1 MVTSAVRLTPGAPG
15 SHTGSRRSGRC
26 SALSAPLTADPS
38 GGRKQPAVI
47 KLYHAPLSRSVRV
60 LWLLEELGLPY
71 ELHTAPLEP
80 PAPKP
85 FAQKTPSGKVPT
97 IEDEGVT
104 IFESGAIVE
113 YILEKY
119 PNKGLAPPVGSPL
132 RGPFLQWVHFAD
144 ATAFTGLGNI
154 LWHTRFKEDA
164 DRVADSLADYRAWAE
179 ASLDALELNLQG
191 KRFLLGDEFSAADVT
206 VGYTVLVA
214 KALGMIGASHP
225 ALDAYLARLTERPAL
240 RRALQA

>member
-1 MVTSAVRLTPGAPG
+1 M
-15 SHTGSRRSGRC
+15 
-26 SALSAPLTADPS
+26 
-38 GGRKQPAVI
+38 I
-47 KLYHAPLSRSVRV
+47 KLYHSPLSRSVRV
-60 LWLLEELGLPY
+60 LWLLEELGLSF
-71 ELHTAPLEP
+71 ELQTAPLEP

-97 IEDEGVT
+97 IEDDGIT
-104 IFESGAIVE
+104 MFESGAILE

-119 PNKGLAPPVGSPL
+119 GNGRLAPPVGSPL

-154 LWHTRFKEDA
+154 AWHTRFKEDA
-164 DRVADSLADYRAWAE
+164 ESVADALGDYRRWAE
-179 ASLDALELNLQG
+179 ASLDTLERTLRDKN
-191 KRFLLGDEFSAADVT
+191 FLLGAEFSGADIM

-214 KALGMIGASHP
+214 KALGLVGEDHP
-225 ALDAYLARLTERPAL
+225 AVDAYLGRLTGRSAL

>member
-1 MVTSAVRLTPGAPG
+1 M
-15 SHTGSRRSGRC
+15 
-26 SALSAPLTADPS
+26 
-38 GGRKQPAVI
+38 I

-71 ELHTAPLEP
+71 ELQSAPLEP

-85 FAQKTPSGKVPT
+85 FAQNTPSGKVPT
-97 IEDEGVT
+97 IEDDGVT

-113 YILEKY
+113 YLLEKY
-119 PNKGLAPPVGSPL
+119 GSQGLAPPVGSPL

-154 LWHTRFKEDA
+154 AWHTRFKEDSESAA
-164 DRVADSLADYRAWAE
+164 DALADYRKWAE
-179 ASLDALELNLQG
+179 ASLDALERTLRD
-191 KRFLLGDEFSAADVT
+191 KDFLLGVEFSAADIM

-214 KALGMIGASHP
+214 KALGLVAENHR
-225 ALDAYLARLTERPAL
+225 AVDAYLSRLTARPAF
-240 RRALQA
+240 RKALQA

>member
-1 MVTSAVRLTPGAPG
+1 MIR
-15 SHTGSRRSGRC
+15 
-26 SALSAPLTADPS
+26 
-38 GGRKQPAVI
+38 
-47 KLYHAPLSRSVRV
+47 LYHAPLSRSVRV

-71 ELHTAPLEP
+71 DLHAAPLEP

-97 IEDEGVT
+97 IEDGDT
-104 IFESGAIVE
+104 TMFESGAIVE

-119 PNKGLAPPVGSPL
+119 GNGRLAPPVGSPL
-132 RGPFLQWVHFAD
+132 RGSFLQWVHFAD

-154 LWHTRFKEDA
+154 SWHTRFKQDA
-164 DRVADSLADYRAWAE
+164 ESVADALADYRRWAE
-179 ASLDALELNLQG
+179 AALDTLERSLRD
-191 KRFLLGDEFSAADVT
+191 KDFLLGAEFSAADIM

-214 KALGMIGASHP
+214 KALGLVGEDHA
-225 ALDAYLARLTERPAL
+225 AVDAYLARLTERPAL

>member
-1 MVTSAVRLTPGAPG
+1 M
-15 SHTGSRRSGRC
+15 
-26 SALSAPLTADPS
+26 
-38 GGRKQPAVI
+38 I

-71 ELHTAPLEP
+71 ELHSAPLEP
-80 PAPKP
+80 TTLKP

-97 IEDEGVT
+97 IEDDGIT

-119 PNKGLAPPVGSPL
+119 GNQHLAPPVGSPA
-132 RGPFLQWVHFAD
+132 RGLFLQWLHFAD

-154 LWHTRFKEDA
+154 VWHTRSKEDA
-164 DRVADSLADYRAWAE
+164 ERVADALADYRRWAE
-179 ASLDALELNLQG
+179 ASLDALERNLRD
-191 KRFLLGDEFSAADVT
+191 KTFLLGAEFSAADIM

-214 KALGMIGASHP
+214 KALGLVGEQHP
-225 ALDAYLARLTERPAL
+225 AVDAYLARLTERPAL

>member
-1 MVTSAVRLTPGAPG
+1 M
-15 SHTGSRRSGRC
+15 
-26 SALSAPLTADPS
+26 
-38 GGRKQPAVI
+38 I

-60 LWLLEELGLPY
+60 LWLLEELRLPY
-71 ELHTAPLEP
+71 QLASAPIEP

-97 IEDEGVT
+97 IEDDGVT

-113 YILEKY
+113 YLLEKY
-119 PNKGLAPPVGSPL
+119 GSRGLAPPVGSPL

-154 LWHTRFKEDA
+154 AWHTRFKNDA
-164 DRVADSLADYRAWAE
+164 ERMADAVADYRQWAE
-179 ASLDALELNLQG
+179 AALDVLERNLRGQDY
-191 KRFLLGDEFSAADVT
+191 LLGADFSAADVM

-214 KALGMIGASHP
+214 KAMGLLGESHP
-225 ALDAYLARLTERPAL
+225 AVDAYLARLTERPAL

>member
-1 MVTSAVRLTPGAPG
+1 L
-15 SHTGSRRSGRC
+15 
-26 SALSAPLTADPS
+26 
-38 GGRKQPAVI
+38 GGRNPDVI

-71 ELHTAPLEP
+71 ELHAAPLEP

-85 FAQKTPSGKVPT
+85 FAQNTPSGKVPT
-97 IEDEGVT
+97 VEDDGVT

-113 YILEKY
+113 YLLEKHGSQ
-119 PNKGLAPPVGSPL
+119 GLAPPVGSPL

-154 LWHTRFKEDA
+154 AWHTRFKGDA
-164 DRVADSLADYRAWAE
+164 ERVADALADYRMWAE
-179 ASLDALELNLQG
+179 AALDTLERTL
-191 KRFLLGDEFSAADVT
+191 RDREFLLGAEFSAADVM

-214 KALGMIGASHP
+214 KAMGLVGEDHRAV
-225 ALDAYLARLTERPAL
+225 DAYLARLTERPAL
-240 RRALQA
+240 RRALRA